1 MRLAHPQK
9 IAEAKKRLIRVA
21 LQNRWMISG
30 ILLVSIISGV
40 LILIQMYALSIL
52 IHAAFIE
59 EWIPEIHRTL
69 FLILVVAIL
78 FRALSAWISSRIGMS
93 LAIRLKTAYR
103 KRLMY
108 KMHELGPNRLRDNK
122 AGELIGLHLNGIEK
136 LDDFFSLY
144 IPAAIR
150 MSVIP
155 VMIFAVV
162 MWVDWPSGL
171 VFLFTGP
178 LIPLF
183 MYLIGT
189 QAGEKIK
196 KQWNSFRKMNAHFLD
211 TIQGMDTIKLYGREK
226 SAGRSINHISRMFR
240 MTTMRVLKI
249 AFLSGMVLELAAS
262 VSTAV
267 VAVEIGVRLVTGMI
281 GFQTGLFVLLLA
293 PEFYLPFRTFGSSHH
308 AGMEGAEAGAHLF
321 DILDEKG
328 KDYSGNGKIPVSLPE
343 TLRLNKSVH
352 KHAEGNGRPPVN
364 IHDTLLQI
372 EPLKGQPSDNNKP
385 IERLPETPWQL
396 RLENLHF
403 GYDPDEK
410 VIRGI
415 HLTINHGEIHT
426 ITGRSGEGKTTL
438 LNLIA
443 QLAHPDS
450 GAIYVNH
457 MMLDEKI
464 LHEWR
469 KKISLVPQFPH
480 FFRGTIIDNI
490 RYGKQN
496 ASDDEIVEAAKMAH
510 ADGFINQL
518 TDGYHTDLGENGVN
532 LSGGEKQRIALAR
545 AFLKRPPLLLLDE
558 PCASLN
564 DDLETAILKSLKTF
578 AQNRI
583 VVIASHKPGTIL
595 KSDRIS
601 LLKDGVILT
610 GGSADELFPNG
621 RNLTGIE
628 YGDQ

>member
-1 MRLAHPQK
+1 MRSAHPQK
-9 IAEAKKRLIRVA
+9 IADAKKRLFRAA
-21 LQNRWMISG
+21 LQYRWMISG

-40 LILIQMYALSIL
+40 LILIQMYILSIL
-52 IHAAFIE
+52 IHAAFLQ

-69 FLILVVAIL
+69 FFLLIAAIL
-78 FRALSAWISSRIGMS
+78 FRALSVWTSSWIGMR
-93 LAIRLKTAYR
+93 LAIRLKMAYR

-108 KMHELGPNRLRDNK
+108 KMHEIGPVRLREKK
-122 AGELIGLHLNGIEK
+122 AGELIGLHIHGIEK

-155 VMIFAVV
+155 FLIFAVV
-162 MWVDWPSGL
+162 MWIDWPSGL
-171 VFLFTGP
+171 VFLITGP

-196 KQWNSFRKMNAHFLD
+196 KQWSSFRKMNAHFLD

-226 SAGRSINHISRMFR
+226 SAGRSISQISRIFR
-240 MTTMRVLKI
+240 VTTMRVLKI

-267 VAVEIGVRLVTGMI
+267 VAVEIGVRLVTGMV

-321 DILDEKG
+321 ELLNEKEN
-328 KDYSGNGKIPVSLPE
+328 DHSGNGQPQVNLPE
-343 TLRLNKSVH
+343 TLLQNEPVQRHSD
-352 KHAEGNGRPPVN
+352 GNGLSPVILPEFLVHN
-364 IHDTLLQI
+364 D
-372 EPLKGQPSDNNKP
+372 LKQRQPSAKDGQLEK
-385 IERLPETPWQL
+385 LPAPPWQL
-396 RLENLHF
+396 RIENLQF
-403 GYDPDEK
+403 DYEPDEK

-415 HLTINHGEIHT
+415 NLAVDHSEIHT

-443 QLAHPDS
+443 QLNHPDS
-450 GAIYVNH
+450 GSIIVNQL
-457 MMLDEKI
+457 MLDDTT
-464 LHEWR
+464 LHDWR
-469 KKISLVPQFPH
+469 KKIAFVPQFPH

-490 RYGKQN
+490 RYGKQD
-496 ASDDEIVEAAKMAH
+496 ASEDEVVEAAKMAH

-518 TDGYHTDLGENGVN
+518 KDGYHTDLSENGVN

-564 DDLETAILKSLKTF
+564 DDLESAILNSLKTF
-578 AQNRI
+578 AKKRLVLI
-583 VVIASHKPGTIL
+583 VSHKPGTIL

-601 LLKDGVILT
+601 ILKDGVIVT
-610 GGSADELFPNG
+610 GGTPAELFPSG
-621 RNLTGIE
+621 GNLTGKE
-628 YGDQ
+628 HGDQ